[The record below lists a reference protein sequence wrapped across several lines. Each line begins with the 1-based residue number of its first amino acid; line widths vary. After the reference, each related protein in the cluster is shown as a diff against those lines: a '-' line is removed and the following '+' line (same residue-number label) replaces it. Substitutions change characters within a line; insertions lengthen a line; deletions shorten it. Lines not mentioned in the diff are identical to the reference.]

1 MEMSTLTLQNSGKM
15 DSHSVAMDAHS
26 VVLLQIILHTHM
38 VTVMVQEEEDSV
50 EEGDTKKLSK
60 HLPEQVFQLAK
71 ANPKLVQVPIIQPII
86 GREL

>member
-1 MEMSTLTLQNSGKM
+1 MLTLLNSGEM

-26 VVLLQIILHTHM
+26 VVHLQLILHIHM
-38 VTVMVQEEEDSV
+38 VMVMVQEEEDSV
-50 EEGDTKKLSK
+50 EEEDTKKLSK

-71 ANPKLVQVPIIQPII
+71 DNPKQVQVPIIQPII

>member
-26 VVLLQIILHTHM
+26 VVLLQIILHIHM
-38 VTVMVQEEEDSV
+38 VMVMVQEEEDLV
-50 EEGDTKKLSK
+50 EEEDTKKLSK
-60 HLPEQVFQLAK
+60 HLPVQVFQLAK
-71 ANPKLVQVPIIQPII
+71 ANLKPVQVPIIQPII